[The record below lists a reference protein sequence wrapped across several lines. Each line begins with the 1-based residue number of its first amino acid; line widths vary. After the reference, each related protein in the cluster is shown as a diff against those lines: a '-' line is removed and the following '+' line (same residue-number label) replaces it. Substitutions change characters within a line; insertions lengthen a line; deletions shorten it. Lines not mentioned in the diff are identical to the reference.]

1 MKQSSVLDKG
11 FEGGFL
17 GEGLFEGHKPRL
29 GYIRALMSEEG
40 FDLTTVVVAYNY
52 WVNFIEYMI
61 FMGIKKGSWETR
73 FKAVKCS
80 KRGNDVYNWRISKRF
95 RELNALKEVV
105 FFNPR
110 GNVKKTRGLFVTLT
124 FDPKALRLDQLWEHV
139 GVAFN
144 KWITRLRSRYG
155 KIQVLRVW
163 EAHKSGYP
171 HIHCLL
177 FFEESEFEVFRY
189 TGVWRIE
196 EKAFFEWEYGFVD
209 VEALRSFKEGVNY
222 VTKYLGKLHQW
233 GVTSDIGEE
242 VTLEQGDPS
251 LRSLPWRASRLTLSL
266 LWVFRKRCFS
276 LSRSLVDLIATMH
289 NSNSQLGLKVQQV
302 DFEGRKIWIW
312 VRLGSYSGSLG
323 GDPPPWSKDLTLAEV
338 RELEDSTEWTPNWSL
353 ILGKYRKKSDI
364 DPYNWVG
371 YGGSFE

>member
-29 GYIRALMSEEG
+29 GYIRALMSQEG
-40 FDLTTVVVAYNY
+40 FNLDMAVYAYSY
-52 WVNFIEYMI
+52 WVSFTEYMV
-61 FMGIKKGSWETR
+61 FKKEQKFTR
-73 FKAVKCS
+73 KFEFKAVKCS

-95 RELNALKEVV
+95 RELNALKEVI

-110 GNVKKTRGLFVTLT
+110 ENIKKTRGLFVTLT
-124 FDPKALRLDQLWEHV
+124 FDPKTLRLDELWEHV

-144 KWITRLRSRYG
+144 KWVSRLRSRYG

-163 EAHKSGYP
+163 EAHKSGVP
-171 HIHCLL
+171 HIHALL
-177 FFEESEFEVFRY
+177 FFESSDFGVFRHN
-189 TGVWRIE
+189 GSWRIE
-196 EKAFFEWEYGFVD
+196 EKASFEWECGFVD

-242 VTLEQGDPS
+242 VTFEQGDSS
-251 LRSLPWRASRLTLSL
+251 LRGLPWRASRLTLSL

-276 LSRSLVDLIATMH
+276 LSRSLVDLIAAMR
-289 NSNSQLGLKVQQV
+289 NSNSQNEMKVQQV
-302 DFEGRKIWIW
+302 DFGGQKVWEW
-312 VRLGSYSGSLG
+312 VLLGFYAGSFG
-323 GDPPPWSKDLTLAEV
+323 KKCWSKDLSLKEV
-338 RELEDSTEWTPNWSL
+338 RELEGSSGWSAR
-353 ILGKYRKKSDI
+353 GDFKCNKEV